1 MLTGKTL
8 QGGKYTI
15 NQEIG
20 RGGFGITYKATHH
33 FLNQEVVIKTL
44 NHKLQ
49 KHPDFNKFESQFQD
63 EARRLASCIHPNIVR
78 VSDFFV
84 EAGFPYMVME
94 YIPGETLGEAFVM
107 PGIPLPEEQAIHY
120 IRQIGAALGAVHQKN
135 LLHRDVKPDNII
147 LRQNTNEV
155 ILIDFGIAREFNT
168 GVKQAHTGMVSEG
181 YSPMEQYLTN
191 AKRSPAT
198 DVYGLASTLYALL
211 TAQVPMPVLLRDK
224 EKMPSPRELQPHL
237 SAAVNQ
243 AVMRG
248 MAVEARFRPQT
259 VAEWLDLLPG
269 ATRKTVVQAVPTH
282 AVPTIDL
289 STQEYKPPTA
299 PPAAVAVMNSGV
311 SSPAEPSKKEEVTD
325 SLQKPWFKQAPSPR
339 VLIGAGVAIFGVSLG
354 FGLTRIASTTE
365 QKQQITPAAIEKP
378 VDETAAEI
386 PNSVES
392 LASPTTSPSPQKTET
407 AEGAK
412 TPASAAVTTKQRTN
426 RNRTRVKPA
435 RTYNRRRRRRRQTAS
450 SSSSPS
456 KSSASSTKIKTTP
469 KQTSSSSKPSSQ
481 STKTSSGSNSSRNT
495 KYSGSSR
502 KRSTTRNKPKPTY
515 NKPKP
520 TYNKPASKK
529 PKIKVVPS
537 PSLAERLRKHKES
550 RNRNSAPKNSIKL
563 QPAKKP
569 NQPVIVPVK
578 PAAQP
583 RSQNPGTVVVPTQQV
598 KSNSQDAKSN

>member
-33 FLNQEVVIKTL
+33 FLHQEVVIKTL

-49 KHPDFNKFESQFQD
+49 KHPDFAKFESQFQD
-63 EARRLASCIHPNIVR
+63 EARRLASCVHPNIVR

-84 EAGFPYMVME
+84 EADFPYMVME

-107 PGIPLPEEQAIHY
+107 PGIPLPEDRAIHY
-120 IRQIGAALGAVHQKN
+120 IRQIGAALGAVHQKG

-211 TAQVPMPVLLRDK
+211 TGQVPMPVLLRDK

-259 VAEWLDLLPG
+259 VAEWLDSLPETG
-269 ATRKTVVQAVPTH
+269 RRTVIQPVSTS

-289 STQEYKPPTA
+289 STQEYEPPTVP
-299 PPAAVAVMNSGV
+299 PPAVAAINPDV
-311 SSPAEPSKKEEVTD
+311 PSARVNPKEAITH
-325 SLQKPWFKQAPSPR
+325 SQKPWLKWFKKVPSPR
-339 VLIGAGVAIFGVSLG
+339 VLIGTGVAIFGVTLG
-354 FGLTRIASTTE
+354 FGLTKIASTAE
-365 QKQQITPAAIEKP
+365 RQPKVAP
-378 VDETAAEI
+378 VNEAAAEI
-386 PNSVES
+386 LPS
-392 LASPTTSPSPQKTET
+392 LELPPSPSPSPSASPSPQETEEAKVEKTT
-407 AEGAK
+407 PSSPATKPRRIRKRTTK
-412 TPASAAVTTKQRTN
+412 TRSESAA
-426 RNRTRVKPA
+426 
-435 RTYNRRRRRRRQTAS
+435 TYTPKRRRRS
-450 SSSSPS
+450 SSSSTS
-456 KSSASSTKIKTTP
+456 QKSSTTKSSSPANETNRKSTS
-469 KQTSSSSKPSSQ
+469 TSSQSNSSQ
-481 STKTSSGSNSSRNT
+481 STKRNSPKSSNTSGASQIQRSNT
-495 KYSGSSR
+495 TQPKT
-502 KRSTTRNKPKPTY
+502 STSPK
-515 NKPKP
+515 
-520 TYNKPASKK
+520 
-529 PKIKVVPS
+529 KVVPS
-537 PSLAERLRKHKES
+537 PSLVERLRKVRDS
-550 RNRNSAPKNSIKL
+550 RSDSSSPKNSVKL
-563 QPAKKP
+563 KPVKKPSQPVVVPAK
-569 NQPVIVPVK
+569 
-578 PAAQP
+578 PATSSNAP
-583 RSQNPGTVVVPTQQV
+583 AVVVPT
-598 KSNSQDAKSN
+598 NPE

>member
-33 FLNQEVVIKTL
+33 FLHQEVVIKTL

-49 KHPDFNKFESQFQD
+49 KHPDFAKFEGQFQD

-120 IRQIGAALGAVHQKN
+120 IRQVGAALGAVHQKG

-155 ILIDFGIAREFNT
+155 ILIDFGIAREFNS
-168 GVKQAHTGMVSEG
+168 GVRQAHTGMVSEG

-198 DVYGLASTLYALL
+198 DIYGLASTLYALL

-224 EKMPSPRELQPHL
+224 EKMPAPRELQPHL
-237 SAAVNQ
+237 SAGVNQ

-259 VAEWLDLLPG
+259 VADWLDLLPETG
-269 ATRKTVVQAVPTH
+269 RRTVVQAVPTH

-289 STQEYKPPTA
+289 STQEYEPPSP
-299 PPAAVAVMNSGV
+299 PPAVAAVNSNFQSAQV
-311 SSPAEPSKKEEVTD
+311 KPEEGTVQ
-325 SLQKPWFKQAPSPR
+325 SQEPWFKKISPR
-339 VLIGAGVAIFGVSLG
+339 AFISAGVAIFGVTLG
-354 FGLTRIASTTE
+354 FGLTKIASTAE
-365 QKQQITPAAIEKP
+365 RQPKVAPVLEKP
-378 VDETAAEI
+378 INEAAAEI
-386 PNSVES
+386 PGLEFSPS
-392 LASPTTSPSPQKTET
+392 PSASPSASPSPQETEA
-407 AEGAK
+407 AEVK
-412 TPASAAVTTKQRTN
+412 VPASSAATKR
-426 RNRTRVKPA
+426 RRVRKRTRKY
-435 RTYNRRRRRRRQTAS
+435 TSKRRRRSNTVSNRNSTKTTTKKPSSSNSSSVIKKKSTSTTSSNQSSSRS
-450 SSSSPS
+450 SSSS
-456 KSSASSTKIKTTP
+456 SSTKRN
-469 KQTSSSSKPSSQ
+469 SSKRNIN
-481 STKTSSGSNSSRNT
+481 NSS
-495 KYSGSSR
+495 SGSSR
-502 KRSTTRNKPKPTY
+502 RTTTSKPKVTSNP
-515 NKPKP
+515 PK
-520 TYNKPASKK
+520 
-529 PKIKVVPS
+529 KVVPS
-537 PSLAERLRKHKES
+537 PSLVERLRRVRDARS
-550 RNRNSAPKNSIKL
+550 NSSSPKNSVKIK
-563 QPAKKP
+563 PVKKP
-569 NQPVIVPVK
+569 NKPVVIPAK
-578 PAAQP
+578 PARQS
-583 RSQNPGTVVVPTQQV
+583 RNSNPPAVVVPTNQQ
-598 KSNSQDAKSN
+598 

>member
-33 FLNQEVVIKTL
+33 FLHQEVVIKTL

-49 KHPDFNKFESQFQD
+49 KHPDFTKFESQFQD
-63 EARRLASCIHPNIVR
+63 EARRLASCVHPNIVR

-84 EAGFPYMVME
+84 EADFPYMVME

-107 PGIPLPEEQAIHY
+107 PGIPLPEDQAIHY
-120 IRQIGAALGAVHQKN
+120 IRQIGAALGAVHQKG

-211 TAQVPMPVLLRDK
+211 TGQVPMPVLLRDK

-259 VAEWLDLLPG
+259 VAEWLDSLPQIG
-269 ATRKTVVQAVPTH
+269 RRTLIQAVSTH

-289 STQEYKPPTA
+289 STQEYEPNLPP
-299 PPAAVAVMNSGV
+299 PAVAVVN
-311 SSPAEPSKKEEVTD
+311 PDIPSARVNPDEATTHA
-325 SLQKPWFKQAPSPR
+325 QKPWFKRFKKVPSPR
-339 VLIGAGVAIFGVSLG
+339 VLIGTGVAIFGVTLG
-354 FGLTRIASTTE
+354 FGLTKIASTAE
-365 QKQQITPAAIEKP
+365 RQPKVAP
-378 VDETAAEI
+378 VNEAAAEI
-386 PNSVES
+386 LPS
-392 LASPTTSPSPQKTET
+392 LELAPSPSPSSSPSSSPSPQETQEAKVEKTSPSS
-407 AEGAK
+407 
-412 TPASAAVTTKQRTN
+412 PATQQRRIRKRVTTRNKSAA
-426 RNRTRVKPA
+426 
-435 RTYNRRRRRRRQTAS
+435 TYTPKRRRRS
-450 SSSSPS
+450 SSSSTSKKSSTRKTRKYSSPS
-456 KSSASSTKIKTTP
+456 KATQKKST
-469 KQTSSSSKPSSQ
+469 TSSQSNSSQ
-481 STKTSSGSNSSRNT
+481 STKGNSSKSSNSS
-495 KYSGSSR
+495 SGASQTQ
-502 KRSTTRNKPKPTY
+502 RSTSTQPKTTSTP
-515 NKPKP
+515 PK
-520 TYNKPASKK
+520 
-529 PKIKVVPS
+529 KVVPS
-537 PSLAERLRKHKES
+537 PSLVERLRKVRDS
-550 RNRNSAPKNSIKL
+550 RNNSSSPKNSVKL
-563 QPAKKP
+563 KPVKKPSNPVVVPAAPAKQSI
-569 NQPVIVPVK
+569 NSNA
-578 PAAQP
+578 PA
-583 RSQNPGTVVVPTQQV
+583 VVVPTNEQ
-598 KSNSQDAKSN
+598 

>member
-33 FLNQEVVIKTL
+33 FLHQEVVIKTL

-49 KHPDFNKFESQFQD
+49 KHPDFAKFEGQFQD

-120 IRQIGAALGAVHQKN
+120 IRQVGAALGAVHQKG

-155 ILIDFGIAREFNT
+155 ILIDFGIAREFNS
-168 GVKQAHTGMVSEG
+168 GVRQAHTGMVSEG

-259 VAEWLDLLPG
+259 VADWLDLLPETG
-269 ATRKTVVQAVPTH
+269 RRIVVQAVPTH
-282 AVPTIDL
+282 VPTIDL
-289 STQEYKPPTA
+289 STQEYE
-299 PPAAVAVMNSGV
+299 PPAPAPAVAVANPYIQSAKVNPEQGTTE
-311 SSPAEPSKKEEVTD
+311 SQE
-325 SLQKPWFKQAPSPR
+325 PWFKKINSPR
-339 VLIGAGVAIFGVSLG
+339 ALISAGVAIFGVTLG
-354 FGLTRIASTTE
+354 FGLTKIASTAE
-365 QKQQITPAAIEKP
+365 RQPKVAPALEKP
-378 VDETAAEI
+378 INEAAAEI
-386 PNSVES
+386 PGLEFSPS
-392 LASPTTSPSPQKTET
+392 PSSSPSASPSASPSPQQTEA
-407 AEGAK
+407 AEVK
-412 TPASAAVTTKQRTN
+412 VPSSSAATKPR
-426 RNRTRVKPA
+426 RVRKRTRKYTPK
-435 RTYNRRRRRRRQTAS
+435 RRRRRSTASNRNSTKTTSKKS
-450 SSSSPS
+450 SSSN
-456 KSSASSTKIKTTP
+456 SSQATKKKPTSNTSTATNSRN
-469 KQTSSSSKPSSQ
+469 SSSRNSSSRNSSKRNRNNS
-481 STKTSSGSNSSRNT
+481 SSGSSQRRRT
-495 KYSGSSR
+495 I
-502 KRSTTRNKPKPTY
+502 NKPKVTSNP
-515 NKPKP
+515 PK
-520 TYNKPASKK
+520 
-529 PKIKVVPS
+529 KVVPS
-537 PSLAERLRKHKES
+537 PSLVERLRKVRDS
-550 RNRNSAPKNSIKL
+550 RSNSSSPKNSVKIK
-563 QPAKKP
+563 PVKKP
-569 NQPVIVPVK
+569 NKPVVIPVK
-578 PAAQP
+578 PVVVPAKPARQSRNSNSP
-583 RSQNPGTVVVPTQQV
+583 AVVVPTNQQ
-598 KSNSQDAKSN
+598 

>member
-33 FLNQEVVIKTL
+33 FLHQEVVIKTL

-49 KHPDFNKFESQFQD
+49 KHPDFAKFEGQFQD
-63 EARRLASCIHPNIVR
+63 EARRLASCVHPNIVR

-120 IRQIGAALGAVHQKN
+120 IRQVGAALGAVHQKG

-155 ILIDFGIAREFNT
+155 ILIDFGIAREFNS
-168 GVKQAHTGMVSEG
+168 GVRQAHTGMVSEG

-259 VAEWLDLLPG
+259 VAEWLDFFPETG
-269 ATRKTVVQAVPTH
+269 RRTVIQAVPTH

-289 STQEYKPPTA
+289 STQEYEPPS
-299 PPAAVAVMNSGV
+299 PPPAVAVANPNFQSV
-311 SSPAEPSKKEEVTD
+311 QVKAEAETTESQEA
-325 SLQKPWFKQAPSPR
+325 WFKKINSPR
-339 VLIGAGVAIFGVSLG
+339 ALISAGVAIFGITLG
-354 FGLTRIASTTE
+354 FGLTKIASTAE
-365 QKQQITPAAIEKP
+365 RQPKVAPVVEKP
-378 VDETAAEI
+378 INEAAAEI
-386 PNSVES
+386 PGLEF
-392 LASPTTSPSPQKTET
+392 SPLPSSSPSASPSPQETET
-407 AEGAK
+407 SEAK
-412 TPASAAVTTKQRTN
+412 VPSSSAPTKPR
-426 RNRTRVKPA
+426 RVRKRTRNYTPQ
-435 RTYNRRRRRRRQTAS
+435 RRRRSNTASNRNSTKKTTTKKSTTKKS
-450 SSSSPS
+450 SSSSQVTKKKP
-456 KSSASSTKIKTTP
+456 KSTTSTATSSRN
-469 KQTSSSSKPSSQ
+469 SSSSNSKKPNSLRRNNS
-481 STKTSSGSNSSRNT
+481 SSGSSQRRRTIS
-495 KYSGSSR
+495 
-502 KRSTTRNKPKPTY
+502 KPKVTTNP
-515 NKPKP
+515 PK
-520 TYNKPASKK
+520 
-529 PKIKVVPS
+529 KIKVVPS
-537 PSLAERLRKHKES
+537 PSLAERLRKHKDS
-550 RNRNSAPKNSIKL
+550 QRNSSSPKNSVKIKPVKKPIKPVVIPVT
-563 QPAKKP
+563 PAKRS
-569 NQPVIVPVK
+569 NNSNA
-578 PAAQP
+578 PA
-583 RSQNPGTVVVPTQQV
+583 VVVPTNKQ
-598 KSNSQDAKSN
+598 

>member
-33 FLNQEVVIKTL
+33 FLHQEVVIKTL

-49 KHPDFNKFESQFQD
+49 KHPDFAKFESQFQD
-63 EARRLASCIHPNIVR
+63 EARRLASCVHPNIVR

-84 EAGFPYMVME
+84 EADFPYMVME

-107 PGIPLPEEQAIHY
+107 PGIPLPEDRAIHY
-120 IRQIGAALGAVHQKN
+120 IRQIGAALGAVHQKG

-211 TAQVPMPVLLRDK
+211 TGQVPMPVLLRDK

-259 VAEWLDLLPG
+259 VAEWLDSLPEIG
-269 ATRKTVVQAVPTH
+269 RRTVIQPVNTS

-289 STQEYKPPTA
+289 STQEYEPPL
-299 PPAAVAVMNSGV
+299 PPPAVAVINPDV
-311 SSPAEPSKKEEVTD
+311 PSARVNPEKATTHP
-325 SLQKPWFKQAPSPR
+325 QKPWLKWFKKVPSPR
-339 VLIGAGVAIFGVSLG
+339 VMIGTGVAIFGVTLG
-354 FGLTRIASTTE
+354 FGLTKIASTAE
-365 QKQQITPAAIEKP
+365 RQPKVAP
-378 VDETAAEI
+378 VNEAAAEI
-386 PNSVES
+386 LPS
-392 LASPTTSPSPQKTET
+392 LELPPSPSSSPSASPSPQETQEAKVEKT
-407 AEGAK
+407 
-412 TPASAAVTTKQRTN
+412 TPSSPATKPRRIRKRTTRTKSESAATYTPKQRRRNSTN
-426 RNRTRVKPA
+426 
-435 RTYNRRRRRRRQTAS
+435 S
-450 SSSSPS
+450 SSSSTS
-456 KSSASSTKIKTTP
+456 KKSSTREYSSPSNQTNKKS
-469 KQTSSSSKPSSQ
+469 TSSQSNSSQ
-481 STKTSSGSNSSRNT
+481 STKRNSEKNSNSS
-495 KYSGSSR
+495 SGASQTQ
-502 KRSTTRNKPKPTY
+502 RSTTTQPKTSTP
-515 NKPKP
+515 PK
-520 TYNKPASKK
+520 
-529 PKIKVVPS
+529 KVVPS
-537 PSLAERLRKHKES
+537 PSLVERLRKVRDS
-550 RNRNSAPKNSIKL
+550 RSNSSSPKNSVKL
-563 QPAKKP
+563 KPVKKP
-569 NQPVIVPVK
+569 SQPVVVPVK
-578 PAAQP
+578 PATSSNAP
-583 RSQNPGTVVVPTQQV
+583 AVVVPT
-598 KSNSQDAKSN
+598 NPE

>member
-33 FLNQEVVIKTL
+33 FLHQEVVIKTL

-49 KHPDFNKFESQFQD
+49 KHPDFAKFESQFQD
-63 EARRLASCIHPNIVR
+63 EARRLASCVHPNIVR

-84 EAGFPYMVME
+84 EADFPYMVME

-107 PGIPLPEEQAIHY
+107 PGISLPEDQAIHY
-120 IRQIGAALGAVHQKN
+120 IRQVGAALGAVHQKG
-135 LLHRDVKPDNII
+135 LLHRDIKPDNII

-211 TAQVPMPVLLRDK
+211 TGQVPMPVLLRDK

-259 VAEWLDLLPG
+259 IVDWLDSLPEIG
-269 ATRKTVVQAVPTH
+269 RRTIIQPVSTH

-289 STQEYKPPTA
+289 STQEYEPPL
-299 PPAAVAVMNSGV
+299 PPPAVAVVN
-311 SSPAEPSKKEEVTD
+311 PDIPSARVNPDEATTHA
-325 SLQKPWFKQAPSPR
+325 QKPWFKKVPSPR
-339 VLIGAGVAIFGVSLG
+339 VLISTGVAIFGVTLG
-354 FGLTRIASTTE
+354 FGLTKIASTAE
-365 QKQQITPAAIEKP
+365 KQPKVAPIN
-378 VDETAAEI
+378 ETAAEI
-386 PNSVES
+386 LPSIE
-392 LASPTTSPSPQKTET
+392 LTPSPSFSPLPSPQETED
-407 AEGAK
+407 AK
-412 TPASAAVTTKQRTN
+412 VEETPASTTATKQR
-426 RNRTRVKPA
+426 RIRKRTRTKSAASYTPK
-435 RTYNRRRRRRRQTAS
+435 RRRRS
-450 SSSSPS
+450 SNTSRSRSTRKKSSSPS
-456 KSSASSTKIKTTP
+456 RVIKKKSTST
-469 KQTSSSSKPSSQ
+469 SSQ
-481 STKTSSGSNSSRNT
+481 STKGNSLNNNNSSSGASQTQRSNST
-495 KYSGSSR
+495 
-502 KRSTTRNKPKPTY
+502 KPKTTSTP
-515 NKPKP
+515 PK
-520 TYNKPASKK
+520 
-529 PKIKVVPS
+529 KIVPS
-537 PSLAERLRKHKES
+537 PSLVERLRKVRDS
-550 RNRNSAPKNSIKL
+550 RNDSSSSKNSVKL
-563 QPAKKP
+563 KPVKKPSKPVVIPVTPAKQSTNSNP
-569 NQPVIVPVK
+569 
-578 PAAQP
+578 PA
-583 RSQNPGTVVVPTQQV
+583 VVVPTNQE
-598 KSNSQDAKSN
+598 

>member
-33 FLNQEVVIKTL
+33 FLHQEVVIKTL

-49 KHPDFNKFESQFQD
+49 KHPDFAKFESQFQD
-63 EARRLASCIHPNIVR
+63 EARRLASCVHPNIVR

-84 EAGFPYMVME
+84 EADFPYMVME

-107 PGIPLPEEQAIHY
+107 PGIALPEDRAIHY
-120 IRQIGAALGAVHQKN
+120 IRQIGAALGAVHQKG

-211 TAQVPMPVLLRDK
+211 TGQVPMPVLLRDK

-259 VAEWLDLLPG
+259 VAEWLDSLPETG
-269 ATRKTVVQAVPTH
+269 RRTVIQPVSTS

-289 STQEYKPPTA
+289 STQEYEPPTVP
-299 PPAAVAVMNSGV
+299 PPAVAAINPDV
-311 SSPAEPSKKEEVTD
+311 PSARVNPKEAITH
-325 SLQKPWFKQAPSPR
+325 SQKPWLKWFKKVPSPR
-339 VLIGAGVAIFGVSLG
+339 VLIGTGVAIFGVTLG
-354 FGLTRIASTTE
+354 FGLTKIASTAE
-365 QKQQITPAAIEKP
+365 RQPKVAP
-378 VDETAAEI
+378 VNEAAAEI
-386 PNSVES
+386 LPS
-392 LASPTTSPSPQKTET
+392 LELPSSPSPSPSASPSPQETEEAKVEKSTPSSPATKPRRIRKRTTKTRSE
-407 AEGAK
+407 
-412 TPASAAVTTKQRTN
+412 SAA
-426 RNRTRVKPA
+426 
-435 RTYNRRRRRRRQTAS
+435 TYTPKRRRRS
-450 SSSSPS
+450 SSSSTS
-456 KSSASSTKIKTTP
+456 QKSSTTKSSSPANETNRKSTS
-469 KQTSSSSKPSSQ
+469 TSSQSNSSQ
-481 STKTSSGSNSSRNT
+481 STKRNSPKSSNTSGASQIQRSNT
-495 KYSGSSR
+495 TQPKT
-502 KRSTTRNKPKPTY
+502 STSPK
-515 NKPKP
+515 
-520 TYNKPASKK
+520 
-529 PKIKVVPS
+529 KVVPS
-537 PSLAERLRKHKES
+537 PSLVERLRKVRDS
-550 RNRNSAPKNSIKL
+550 RSDSSSPKNSVKL
-563 QPAKKP
+563 KPVKKPSQPVVVPAK
-569 NQPVIVPVK
+569 
-578 PAAQP
+578 PATSSNAP
-583 RSQNPGTVVVPTQQV
+583 AVVVPT
-598 KSNSQDAKSN
+598 NPE